1 MIFQMHETHHNDMK
15 SSNFKQGMSQELWYL
30 SPVDPTFNIM
40 LLMKNIS
47 NLPLKQQGKHN
58 CICYSY
64 CYS

>member
-1 MIFQMHETHHNDMK
+1 MIFQMYEAHHYDMK